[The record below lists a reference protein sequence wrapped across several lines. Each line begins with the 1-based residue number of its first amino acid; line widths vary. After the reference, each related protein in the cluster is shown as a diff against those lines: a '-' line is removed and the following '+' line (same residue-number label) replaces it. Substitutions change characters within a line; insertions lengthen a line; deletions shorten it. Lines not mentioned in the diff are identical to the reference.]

1 MVRDRKPDARQN
13 RSRRRREVTDRVS
26 GALLLPA
33 QGGWL
38 AFALGR
44 GGAWWAVWAVV
55 LAILVASVVLVVVQE
70 RRRPLEGRLVSVSP
84 LLLVVASAIVGWVVL
99 AVVL

>member
-1 MVRDRKPDARQN
+1 MVRDSEPGVRRN
-13 RSRRRREVTDRVS
+13 RGRRRREVADRVG

-38 AFALGR
+38 AFALDR

-70 RRRPLEGRLVSVSP
+70 RQSSPEERPVSASP
-84 LLLVVASAIVGWVVL
+84 LLLVVASAIVGWIVL
-99 AVVL
+99 AAVL

>member
-1 MVRDRKPDARQN
+1 MVRDREPDTRLN
-13 RSRRRREVTDRVS
+13 RSRRRRAVTDRVG

-38 AFALGR
+38 AFALER
-44 GGAWWAVWAVV
+44 GGDWWAVWAVV
-55 LAILVASVVLVVVQE
+55 LGILIASVVLVVVQE
-70 RRRPLEGRLVSVSP
+70 RRRPPERRPVSVSP

-99 AVVL
+99 AIVL